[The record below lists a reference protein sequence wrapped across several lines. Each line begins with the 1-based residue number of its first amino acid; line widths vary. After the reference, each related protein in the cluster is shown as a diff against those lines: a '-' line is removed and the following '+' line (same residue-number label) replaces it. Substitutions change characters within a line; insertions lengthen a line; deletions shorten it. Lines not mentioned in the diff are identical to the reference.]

1 MPLGSLNIDVSV
13 GYCTRAVAC
22 IVAYML
28 AWAVF
33 YVFRYA
39 GVPQPVN
46 RCVGKASG
54 VIAES
59 ISAHRRCCVVK
70 TRLHY

>member
-1 MPLGSLNIDVSV
+1 
-13 GYCTRAVAC
+13 VAC
-22 IVAYML
+22 IVAHML
-28 AWAVF
+28 SWAVF

-46 RCVGKASG
+46 RCVGKAIG

-59 ISAHRRCCVVK
+59 ISAHCRCCVVK